1 MQLHPHA
8 KYHTYGKRARKGRK
22 MGHVTV
28 VAEEAGWALA
38 EARAAA
44 AVLRNG

>member
-8 KYHTYGKRARKGRK
+8 KFHTYGKGARKGRK

-28 VAEEAGWALA
+28 VASELGWALS

-44 AVLRNG
+44 AVLLNG